1 MRPIHPKN
9 KKQRGANMRIGI
21 LGAHGVGKT
30 TLAEA
35 LAKELGYPLIPE
47 IAREVMAEMGIT
59 SPRELRG
66 EVERGKD
73 FQMKCLNRQIEE
85 EGKHENFI
93 SDRTTIDNAAYWLK
107 WHAHEN
113 SSLVNM
119 GYYAL
124 ARNNVAR
131 YDLLVYVPPG
141 ISLVDDGCRSTNK
154 AYQREMDFLIKL
166 LFGSW
171 GKSYITVE
179 GTLEERVAQV
189 VQEVTTNV
197 EIAGSENRRR

>member
-9 KKQRGANMRIGI
+9 KKQRGATMRIGI

-47 IAREVMAEMGIT
+47 IAREVMVEIGVA
-59 SPRELRG
+59 SPRELKG
-66 EVERGKD
+66 KPGKGKD
-73 FQMKCLNRQIEE
+73 FQMKCLGRQIEE
-85 EGKHENFI
+85 EKKHENFI
-93 SDRTTIDNAAYWLK
+93 SDRTTIDNAAYWMK

-113 SSLVNM
+113 PSPVNM

-124 ARNNVAR
+124 AWANAKK
-131 YDLLVYVPPG
+131 YDLLVYVPPEFP
-141 ISLVDDGCRSTNK
+141 LADDGVRSINK
-154 AYQREMDFLIKL
+154 AYQREMDFLIKTIL
-166 LFGSW
+166 RSW
-171 GKSYITVE
+171 GKNYITVE

-189 VQEVTTNV
+189 VREVK
-197 EIAGSENRRR
+197 EIQP